1 LNISKLVS
9 VFEEEVWREFLDKL
23 PLVIRPPTIR
33 LKYEEVFKGYPDI
46 PPQPYEEIINVADVK
61 NKVGIPD
68 LDIFFFFDQI
78 IGLLPNSLYRKLI
91 NEGWQEP
98 HYKFISQLVDLWKTI
113 DLSRERFYP
122 EDHPKTRIMMI
133 SPSDKQFSIVRGS
146 WLEWVW
152 REYTRNGE
160 VTPYASG
167 WVRDVYSISEA
178 LSDYNVSIDLF
189 LDQELENLV
198 DEPPKNVKTHY
209 IDIPPDLP
217 KIGYTRDQSVTWME
231 RPIIGNM
238 ALDIRKGEERVINEV
253 YHMINY
259 RPILRA
265 SWSRRKNILV
275 RSKMEGGNFF
285 LIKTEKGI
293 ALFTGIGVRGSNIS
307 TFKFLA
313 DFLPDEVELYGVPL
327 SGYVKHWDITGS
339 VHLDVV
345 FTYLGDLN
353 GTYYAVI
360 DPMRIGMYSILRY
373 DRVNEAFEVE
383 HFGVVAKKYGIVLDE
398 APRRGGSPITMANAL
413 NLGRGRIVVDS
424 FNKEMNKYLE
434 MEFNVDVIEVDI
446 PHIEAGGGG
455 VRCATRE
462 LY

>member
-1 LNISKLVS
+1 MINKLVPI
-9 VFEEEVWREFLDKL
+9 FEEEKWGEFIDKVS
-23 PLVIRPPTIR
+23 LVIRPPAIR
-33 LKYEEVFKGYPDI
+33 LKYEETFKGYPNI
-46 PPQPYEEIINVADVK
+46 PPQPYEEIINITDIK
-61 NKVGIPD
+61 DKMEIPD
-68 LDIFFFFDQI
+68 LDIFLFLDQV
-78 IGLLPNSLYRKLI
+78 IGLLPNNLYWKLI
-91 NEGWQEP
+91 NEGWQES
-98 HYKFISQLVDLWKTI
+98 HYKFVSRLVYLWKRI
-113 DLSRERFYP
+113 DLSKEKFYP

-152 REYTRNGE
+152 RENTRNGKK
-160 VTPYASG
+160 TPYASG
-167 WVRDVYSISEA
+167 WIEDVYSISEA
-178 LSDYNVSIDLF
+178 LSEYSVAVDLF
-189 LDQELENLV
+189 LDQKLMNTI
-198 DEPPKNVKTHY
+198 DEPPKNVRTYY

-217 KIGYTRDQSVTWME
+217 KIGYTRDQSVTWMGK
-231 RPIIGNM
+231 PIIGNM
-238 ALDIRKGEERVINEV
+238 ALDIRRGEERVINEV

-259 RPILRA
+259 TPVLRA
-265 SWSRRKNILV
+265 GWSRVRSILV

-285 LIKTEKGI
+285 LIKTEKGT
-293 ALFTGIGVRGSNIS
+293 ALFTGIGVRGSNVG

-313 DFLPDEVELYGVPL
+313 DFLPEDIELYGVPL
-327 SGYVKHWDITGS
+327 SGYVRHWDITGS

-373 DRVNEAFEVE
+373 DRVNESFEVE
-383 HFGVVAKKYGIVLDE
+383 HFGAVAKKYGIVLDE

-413 NLGRGRIVVDS
+413 NLGKGRLVVDS
-424 FNKEMNKYLE
+424 FNKEMNRYLE
-434 MEFNVDVIEVDI
+434 REFGVDVIEVDI